1 MNKITVM
8 CHKDHDKGYEDYVGR
23 CLLCEVER
31 LQKPQQKP
39 LTDEQIEDI
48 WADCPADWD
57 DKINVLT
64 LARAI
69 ETAHGI
75 KEKNT

>member
-1 MNKITVM
+1 MDSTQTT
-8 CHKDHDKGYEDYVGR
+8 DKCR
-23 CLLCEVER
+23 CCKNLV
-31 LQKPQQKP
+31 P
-39 LTDEQIEDI
+39 LTDEEIEDI

-69 ETAHGI
+69 EAKL